1 MDIKEAGIC
10 GVIVVGGTVFGIAQG
25 GLGDALTDDV
35 KAYHEVSEENRSEY
49 MQSIA
54 DQFTESFDNYFIQTE
69 NYTYTGLSKFSTRPE
84 YGLFDE
90 VVSQDEKVPAHA
102 LAEIRKQVAPEEFCA
117 QDEMVLFTEKGWQ
130 YRFKLKHNNGQTIA
144 TVICHPSGPQG
155 SV

>member
-69 NYTYTGLSKFSTRPE
+69 NLCFT
-84 YGLFDE
+84 
-90 VVSQDEKVPAHA
+90 
-102 LAEIRKQVAPEEFCA
+102 VA
-117 QDEMVLFTEKGWQ
+117 
-130 YRFKLKHNNGQTIA
+130 KL
-144 TVICHPSGPQG
+144 
-155 SV
+155 